1 MIVANIKSAKD
12 LQAKKDLQKQ
22 LIDLEV
28 SNEAE
33 SQKRFQER
41 GIREKEGKKLV
52 EQYRTPA
59 EIQKDKV
66 VIEKKALDY
75 LLELGFPYNEAGQL
89 VNWLSTSNRLAD
101 FTTSF
106 KLIKKDIQE
115 GYDKTVVDSEFLKN
129 YLDNF
134 FDDLD
139 SNLGKKFSKDIGK
152 NVDTGLD
159 NIYGPDPFKN
169 LPDSGLISG
178 RTRPKFSLKEGIVE
192 SAEQTSSL
200 SPAEYSPQTPTSVD
214 IMFGSTGSLD
224 LDSQY
229 EASSI
234 IGLLQQLEAYLNGL
248 GNNLNAIEYKYKT
261 QQILH
266 LFKILD
272 TMLPPPSVQKDVI
285 QFLSQNERVRVVKNI
300 TRAINK
306 LTSIDNVVLKQIQS
320 VLTNSIEQLKR
331 GDDNI
336 ALSNLDRIF
345 NVSSR
350 QLSGLVNKE
359 KVDTVIKSYGDYLKV
374 IETKSVDYQRRLDD
388 FNEQM
393 RKIEEEISREIAV
406 DTLLQTPNKEGEYF
420 LDQSR
425 KEVIDEEERRKAVEK
440 IQALVRARKERELT
454 KSKAKTQINK
464 IVSETPNEII
474 DSIIDDIYGDAPLP
488 PDTSKN
494 ILLQEYVEE
503 AKLVELPEEEEINP
517 DEELRLQV
525 NKSVNNFVEELG
537 ETVKGNYAEKIA
549 EKNKVLNDVL
559 KQLGEPNPSAL
570 PFDLKIEKL
579 KLIQFNRLKAMQPL
593 DRVGRK
599 LIRPKKYPAMKTGL
613 GVSAFEKKNPTSS
626 GIEKLKKHFKGD
638 EQLLKKVLKALQD
651 DSSSEEEEARELSRH
666 IKATKGTDTKIE
678 KLVGKGYDSSNSG
691 FNKNNFATAFSKGNI
706 EANFK
711 NLVGGS
717 GAIPLAVGV
726 VKGGLGR
733 EPSVPSFKAT
743 RIPVSKVGK
752 GVKLEN
758 QENPTYRQFGKYV
771 LHIPHLVNN
780 NTANFK
786 YPSLGSIPSIKPL
799 SVSDDYKDLIL
810 DVLQTGK
817 LNKKEFERLPQSEI
831 KHFERV
837 ALGAGLVEQLGLKLG
852 NTEED
857 KADSKRFELLR
868 GEYLAG
874 NNNQALI
881 KELRLL
887 ITKFINN
894 GRIHKNEGL
903 NLLLELST
911 L

>member
-33 SQKRFQER
+33 SQKRYQER
-41 GIREKEGKKLV
+41 GIRETEGKKLV

-66 VIEKKALDY
+66 AIEKKALD
-75 LLELGFPYNEAGQL
+75 LIIELGFNYAEAGQL
-89 VNWLSTSNRLAD
+89 TNWLSTSNRLAD

-115 GYDKTVVDSEFLKN
+115 GYDKSVVDSEFLKN

-159 NIYGPDPFKN
+159 NIYGADPFKN

-178 RTRPKFSLKEGIVE
+178 RTRPKFSLKEGVIE
-192 SAEQTSSL
+192 SAEQVSSL
-200 SPAEYSPQTPTSVD
+200 SPEEYSSQMPTSVD
-214 IMFGSTGSLD
+214 IMFSTTGSLD

-229 EASSI
+229 GASSI
-234 IGLLQQLEAYLNGL
+234 IGLLQELEAYLNGL
-248 GNNLNAIEYKYKT
+248 GNNLNVIEYKYKT

-272 TMLPPPSVQKDVI
+272 SILPPPSVQQDVI

-306 LTSIDNVVLKQIQS
+306 LTSIDNVVLQQIRT
-320 VLTNSIEQLKR
+320 VLVNSISQLKR
-331 GDDNI
+331 GEDNI
-336 ALSNLDRIF
+336 ALSNIDRIF
-345 NVSSR
+345 NVASR

-359 KVDTVIKSYGDYLKV
+359 KVDSVIKSYADYLKV

-406 DTLLQTPNKEGEYF
+406 ESLLQTPNKESEYL
-420 LDQSR
+420 LDQSKR
-425 KEVIDEEERRKAVEK
+425 EVVEEDERRKAVEK
-440 IQALVRARKERELT
+440 IQALVRARKSRELT

-464 IVSETPNEII
+464 IVSETTNEII
-474 DSIIDDIYGDAPLP
+474 DSIIDDILGGAPLP
-488 PDTSKN
+488 PDTSKKE
-494 ILLQEYVEE
+494 LLQEYVEE
-503 AKLVELPEEEEINP
+503 VSLEDLEEEEINP
-517 DEELRLQV
+517 DEELRSQV
-525 NKSVNNFVEELG
+525 NQSVDNFVRELEATITG
-537 ETVKGNYAEKIA
+537 RNYDEKRQKKIKA
-549 EKNKVLNDVL
+549 LNDVL
-559 KQLGEPNPSAL
+559 SQLGEPNPSAL
-570 PFDLKIEKL
+570 TPDLKIEKL

-599 LIRPKKYPAMKTGL
+599 LIKPKEYTEMRTGL
-613 GVSAFEKKNPTSS
+613 GIIS
-626 GIEKLKKHFKGD
+626 KLKKHFKGD
-638 EQLLKKVLKALQD
+638 EQLLKKVMKALQD
-651 DSSSEEEEARELSRH
+651 DSSSDEEENKELAKH
-666 IKATKGTDTKIE
+666 IKTTDSIDKKLN

-691 FNKNNFATAFSKGNI
+691 FNKNNFATAFSKNTI

-711 NLVGGS
+711 NLGS
-717 GAIPLAVGV
+717 GAIPLAVG
-726 VKGGLGR
+726 KGGLGR

-837 ALGAGLVEQLGLKLG
+837 AVGAGLVEQLGLKLG